1 MGPAGPQGP
10 AGPAGADGAQGIQ
23 GIQGPAGPAGSGSAW
38 TRTILGA
45 DVVNAN
51 AVANTLA
58 DVTGLSIAIEAGKT
72 YRVRAWI
79 VYTSAATTTGA
90 RFALNGPA
98 ATVAAQTWTPIGS
111 TSIAGNAHNAYN
123 GGNVQSAS
131 ITGQA
136 LAVMEAMLMTSAA
149 GDLIVRF
156 SSEVANS
163 AITVKAG
170 SFVELQEV
178 I

>member
-58 DVTGLSIAIEAGKT
+58 DVTGLSAALATGKT

-79 VYTSAATTTGA
+79 VYTAAASSTGA
-90 RFALNGPA
+90 RFALAGPA
-98 ATVAAQTWTPIGS
+98 GTLAAQSWTPAGS
-111 TSIAGNAHNAYN
+111 TSIVGNNHNAYN
-123 GGNVQSAS
+123 GGAPAS
-131 ITGQA
+131 GSLTGNN
-136 LAVMEAMLMTSAA
+136 LAVVEAMLTTTAA

-156 SSEVANS
+156 SSEVASS

-170 SFVELQEV
+170 SFIEFQEV